1 MTTLTKLA
9 CAFVLA
15 GGLAVPAFA
24 ATTGTPSPGS
34 AGDPNVANGQ
44 SAMSNDQN
52 DRTNGPTAGQ
62 NATTGQNAMH
72 IGQRLRAD
80 LGKAGYTDITIMPSS
95 FIVHAKDLQGNPVMM
110 VVSPD
115 FGHRYHG
122 RECPRQFGE
131 QLEPHGRQ
139 QRREHVNNRRRPT
152 ARADEAVKSQPT
164 QTRLLSARA
173 GPAGNTRAG
182 GVFLVSPSLLAT
194 ALAGATACRPRGEAE
209 R

>member
-95 FIVHAKDLQGNPVMM
+95 FIVHAKDSQGNPVMM

-115 FGHRYHG
+115 SVTAIT
-122 RECPRQFGE
+122 EE
-131 QLEPHGRQ
+131 
-139 QRREHVNNRRRPT
+139 N
-152 ARADEAVKSQPT
+152 ARANSASNSNHTGANNGASTSTTGAAPQPAPT
-164 QTRLLSARA
+164 K
-173 GPAGNTRAG
+173 P
-182 GVFLVSPSLLAT
+182 
-194 ALAGATACRPRGEAE
+194 
-209 R
+209 